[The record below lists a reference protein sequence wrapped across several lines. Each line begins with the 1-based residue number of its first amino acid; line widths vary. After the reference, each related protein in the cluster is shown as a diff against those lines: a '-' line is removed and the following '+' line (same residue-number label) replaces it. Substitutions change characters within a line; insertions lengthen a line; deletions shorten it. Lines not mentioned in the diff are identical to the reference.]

1 MLTDSEFRNKLLQE
15 IKNLKEDQ
23 YLIIDDFINDSG
35 HSMYPLSYTT
45 CNGKSLSIY
54 CFNLA
59 TTCRF
64 KKSEI
69 EHLTPENCGRI
80 VILNNS
86 IEYLRYVR
94 DNFIIPWL
102 EKSFKRGDFPEKDL
116 LNYSRNN
123 SGLRVSPD
131 KRYPNEESYFI
142 AVTADMQDY
151 YYMYWSPSSNSCRL
165 ESCCGYPRDLET
177 DKFLSQEESEVMIE
191 TVKNKVYDAI
201 MPCRYKEI
209 ESVHI

>member
-15 IKNLKEDQ
+15 IKSLKEDQ
-23 YLIIDDFINDSG
+23 YLIIDDFIGDSG
-35 HSMYPLSYTT
+35 HPNYPLSYTT
-45 CNGKSLSIY
+45 WNGKSLSIY
-54 CFNLA
+54 GVNLA
-59 TTCRF
+59 TSRRF
-64 KKSEI
+64 RKSDI

-80 VILNNS
+80 IILNDT

-102 EKSFKRGDFPEKDL
+102 EKSLKGGDFPERDL
-116 LNYSRNN
+116 LNYSKSN
-123 SGLRVSPD
+123 SGLRVLTGPSG
-131 KRYPNEESYFI
+131 EESYFI

-165 ESCCGYPRDLET
+165 ESCCGYPRDLEE
-177 DKFLSQEESEVMIE
+177 DKFLSQEESEIMIE

>member
-15 IKNLKEDQ
+15 IKSLKEDQ
-23 YLIIDDFINDSG
+23 FLIIDDFINDSG
-35 HSMYPLSYTT
+35 HSNYPLSYTM
-45 CNGKSLSIY
+45 CDGKLLSIY
-54 CFNLA
+54 GVNLA
-59 TTCRF
+59 TTRRF

-80 VILNNS
+80 IILNDS
-86 IEYLRYVR
+86 VEYLRYVR

-102 EKSFKRGDFPEKDL
+102 EDSLKDCTFPERDL
-116 LNYSRNN
+116 LNYSRSN
-123 SGLRVSPD
+123 SGLRVLPD
-131 KRYPNEESYFI
+131 KRSPNEESYFI

-151 YYMYWSPSSNSCRL
+151 YYMYWSPVSNACRL
-165 ESCCGYPRDLET
+165 ESCCGYPRALEE
-177 DKFLSQEESEVMIE
+177 DKFLSQEKSEVMIE

-209 ESVHI
+209 ESIHI

>member
-1 MLTDSEFRNKLLQE
+1 MLTDSEFRDKLLQE

-23 YLIIDDFINDSG
+23 YLIIDDFIDDSG
-35 HSMYPLSYTT
+35 HSKYPLSYTT
-45 CNGKSLSIY
+45 WNGKSLSIY
-54 CFNLA
+54 GVNLA

-80 VILNNS
+80 IILNDTV
-86 IEYLRYVR
+86 EYLRYVR
-94 DNFIIPWL
+94 DNFIIPHL
-102 EKSFKRGDFPEKDL
+102 EKNLKDCTYPGMDL
-116 LNYSRNN
+116 LNYSRSN
-123 SGLRVSPD
+123 SGLRVTPD
-131 KRYPNEESYFI
+131 KCYPNEESYFI

-151 YYMYWSPSSNSCRL
+151 YYMYWSPVSNSCRL
-165 ESCCGYPRDLET
+165 ESCCGYPRDLEE
-177 DKFLSQEESEVMIE
+177 DKFLSQEESEIMIE